1 MTGGAV
7 VDRAGGVQSIMRA
20 FMLLE
25 TIAAAGGVCSLSRL
39 ARDSGLPLSSIHRL
53 VRTLVEI
60 GYVRQES
67 SREYALGPRLIRL
80 GEASSNVIGIWAKP
94 HLARLADELG
104 ESANL
109 AMLDG
114 TEIVYIGQAQSTR
127 SVRMFTEVGRRALPH
142 YTAVGKAIMAE
153 LDEEEVRRILSRN
166 GMPRRTATT
175 ITDPDA
181 FVAQLAVIRER
192 KYAVD
197 EGENE
202 EGVRCVAAA
211 VPSDSSRLAI
221 SVSGPA
227 GRMTEGLL
235 KEAVPLLKEACA
247 AFAKD
252 LI

>member
-1 MTGGAV
+1 MV
-7 VDRAGGVQSIMRA
+7 ERASGVQSLIRA
-20 FMLLE
+20 FKLLE
-25 TIAAAGGVCSLSRL
+25 TIAAAGGVCGLSRL
-39 ARDSGLPLSSIHRL
+39 ARESGLPLSSIHRL
-53 VRTLVEI
+53 VRTLVEL

-80 GEASSNVIGIWAKP
+80 GEASSNLIAIWAKP

-114 TEIVYIGQAQSTR
+114 TEIVYVGQAQSTR
-127 SVRMFTEVGRRALPH
+127 SVRMFTEVGRRVLPH
-142 YTAVGKAIMAE
+142 YTAVGKVIMAE
-153 LDEEEVRRILSRN
+153 MDEGEVRRILSLN
-166 GMPRRTATT
+166 GMPRRTAATL
-175 ITDPDA
+175 TDPDS
-181 FVAQLAVIRER
+181 FVAQLAVIRDR

-202 EGVRCVAAA
+202 EGVRCVATA
-211 VPSDSSRLAI
+211 VPVDTSRMAI

-227 GRMTEGLL
+227 GRMTEKLL
-235 KEAVPLLKEACA
+235 KKAVPLLNDVCA

-252 LI
+252 LD

>member
-1 MTGGAV
+1 
-7 VDRAGGVQSIMRA
+7 MRA

-114 TEIVYIGQAQSTR
+114 DEVVYIGQAQSTR
-127 SVRMFTEVGRRALPH
+127 SVRMFTEVGRRVLPH
-142 YTAVGKAIMAE
+142 STAVGKAMMAE
-153 LDEEEVRRILSRN
+153 MGEDEVRAILSRT
-166 GMPRRTATT
+166 GMPRSTETT
-175 ITDPDA
+175 ITDPDT
-181 FVAQLAVIRER
+181 FVTQLAEIREQH
-192 KYAVD
+192 YAVD
-197 EGENE
+197 EGEYE
-202 EGVRCVAAA
+202 EGVRCFAAA
-211 VPSDSSRLAI
+211 VPTDASRLAV

-227 GRMTEGLL
+227 GRVSEELL
-235 KEAVPLLKEACA
+235 TRAVPLLLDACRAIAKE
-247 AFAKD
+247 
-252 LI
+252 LG